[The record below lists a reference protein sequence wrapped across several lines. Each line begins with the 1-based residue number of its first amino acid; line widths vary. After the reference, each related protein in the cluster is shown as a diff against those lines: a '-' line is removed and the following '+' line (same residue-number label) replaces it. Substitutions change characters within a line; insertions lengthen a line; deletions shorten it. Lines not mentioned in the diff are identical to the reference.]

1 MELETME
8 FMEGKWKNLMLLFYI
23 YTHIIKIWKLDVG
36 NKIMLY

>member
-8 FMEGKWKNLMLLFYI
+8 FLEGKWKEPYVIILHI
-23 YTHIIKIWKLDVG
+23 HIIKIWKLDVD